1 MAAWSYSSLTAWE
14 TCPRRYKITRID
26 KTITE
31 PQTDATRHGNEV
43 HKALE
48 VSVRDNMPLPAKYA
62 AYEPIVKL
70 VRASEGV
77 KHTEHKF
84 ALTSRFTPVDYWAK
98 DAWVRGVLDLRVVT
112 PKTVVVLDWKGLSVD
127 TPLPT
132 PRGFTSMGAISVGD
146 TVFDVDG
153 APCRVIG
160 KSDVHHRPCFRV
172 RFDDTSTV
180 TCDDQHLWRLDSG
193 DVVPVTALAVGASV
207 PVCRPVVTEE
217 ARLPVDPYVLG
228 LWLADGK
235 HSSGEVSKPDPEVW
249 SEVARRGYELG
260 ANTGRES
267 CQTRTIKGIRG
278 HLAALGVLRNKR
290 IPAVYLRAG
299 LAARVDLLRGLMD
312 GDGSVNTARK
322 QVIYTTCDKA
332 LSNDVK
338 ELALSLGQRV
348 LQSRTT
354 QRGFGKTVTAWPLSW
369 RPQHGLNPFLLPR
382 KAARVDSTW
391 GPGQSGVR
399 RVTSVEPLPSV
410 PTQCIAVD
418 SPTRTYLCTESF
430 IPTHNT
436 GKPKP
441 DADQL
446 KLFAAATFA
455 LHPHAEKV
463 KTGYVWLG
471 HNRVDEEHFHRGDE
485 ANVWREFLPRVQRME
500 QAVAKQDHPPR
511 PSGLCRAWCPVPK
524 RMCEFSGKE

>member
-26 KTITE
+26 KAIAE

-48 VSVRDNMPLPAKYA
+48 VSVRDNMPLPPKYA

-112 PKTVVVLDWKGLSVD
+112 PKTVVVLDWK
-127 TPLPT
+127 
-132 PRGFTSMGAISVGD
+132 A
-146 TVFDVDG
+146 
-153 APCRVIG
+153 
-160 KSDVHHRPCFRV
+160 
-172 RFDDTSTV
+172 
-180 TCDDQHLWRLDSG
+180 
-193 DVVPVTALAVGASV
+193 
-207 PVCRPVVTEE
+207 
-217 ARLPVDPYVLG
+217 
-228 LWLADGK
+228 
-235 HSSGEVSKPDPEVW
+235 
-249 SEVARRGYELG
+249 
-260 ANTGRES
+260 
-267 CQTRTIKGIRG
+267 
-278 HLAALGVLRNKR
+278 
-290 IPAVYLRAG
+290 
-299 LAARVDLLRGLMD
+299 
-312 GDGSVNTARK
+312 
-322 QVIYTTCDKA
+322 
-332 LSNDVK
+332 
-338 ELALSLGQRV
+338 
-348 LQSRTT
+348 
-354 QRGFGKTVTAWPLSW
+354 
-369 RPQHGLNPFLLPR
+369 
-382 KAARVDSTW
+382 
-391 GPGQSGVR
+391 
-399 RVTSVEPLPSV
+399 
-410 PTQCIAVD
+410 
-418 SPTRTYLCTESF
+418 
-430 IPTHNT
+430 

-524 RMCEFSGKE
+524 RMCEFSGKD